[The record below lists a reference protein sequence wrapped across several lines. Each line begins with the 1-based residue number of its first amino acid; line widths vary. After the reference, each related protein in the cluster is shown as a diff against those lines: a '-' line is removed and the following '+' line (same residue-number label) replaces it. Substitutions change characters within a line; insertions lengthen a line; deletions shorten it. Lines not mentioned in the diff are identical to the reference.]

1 MISSKDDLNKLDKK
15 MIDYSID
22 KYIIKNNR
30 TIQFDDFNDFDR
42 VKQVFIASDFDVSQN
57 CTNHFNGMKSLERF
71 VVLDKHS
78 RFYTEDG
85 VLYANLTKNP
95 KDKLRSKEMFHN
107 FEDCF
112 SGRVPVSSFLCLKE
126 TIYKGGDAS
135 PLLTISGD
143 ITG

>member
-1 MISSKDDLNKLDKK
+1 

-71 VVLDKHS
+71 EVLDKHS
-78 RFYTEDG
+78 RF
-85 VLYANLTKNP
+85 LYSFGRYHLGC
-95 KDKLRSKEMFHN
+95 KEQ
-107 FEDCF
+107 FEMD
-112 SGRVPVSSFLCLKE
+112 RE
-126 TIYKGGDAS
+126 
-135 PLLTISGD
+135 
-143 ITG
+143 